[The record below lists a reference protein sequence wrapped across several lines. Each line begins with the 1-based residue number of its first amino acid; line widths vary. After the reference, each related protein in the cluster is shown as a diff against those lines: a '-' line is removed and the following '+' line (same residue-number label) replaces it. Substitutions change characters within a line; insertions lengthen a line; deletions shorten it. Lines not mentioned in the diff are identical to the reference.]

1 MNNGF
6 QWWLVIVGICLG
18 AGLLWL
24 VLGRLPRQD
33 DDVGPR
39 ERVAEAVWIS
49 QTIEAGGGIAPVALV
64 EEVLELHTSY
74 LDGPPILV
82 DEARPLEAAASVEAP
97 ASAED
102 VTSTDGGVPQ
112 VLAEPAAPA
121 SATGRGSVGDRP
133 PVQRYD
139 PRREAPETDVRQP
152 G

>member
-6 QWWLVIVGICLG
+6 QWWLVIVGIGLG

-39 ERVAEAVWIS
+39 ERSVEAMWIS
-49 QTIEAGGGIAPVALV
+49 QTIETGGGIAPVALV
-64 EEVLELHTSY
+64 EEVLELHASY
-74 LDGPPILV
+74 LEGPALV
-82 DEARPLEAAASVEAP
+82 VGSAAPLEVQPADGSDDRMEPVE
-97 ASAED
+97 
-102 VTSTDGGVPQ
+102 VP
-112 VLAEPAAPA
+112 PAA
-121 SATGRGSVGDRP
+121 RDSVGDRP

-139 PRREAPETDVRQP
+139 PRREAPEADVRQP